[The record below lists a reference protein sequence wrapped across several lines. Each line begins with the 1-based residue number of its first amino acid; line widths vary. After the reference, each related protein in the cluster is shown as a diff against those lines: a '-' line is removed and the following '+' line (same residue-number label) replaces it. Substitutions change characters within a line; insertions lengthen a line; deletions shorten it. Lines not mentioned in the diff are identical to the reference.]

1 MSAPRL
7 PDSLRR
13 LPIAHR
19 ALHDARQR
27 RPENSLSAIHAAI
40 SAGYA
45 IEIDLQISS
54 DGHAVMFHDETLDRM
69 TAQSGPVNARSLAD
83 LRAIALKGSDDTI
96 PSFAEVLSFVAG
108 RVPILVE
115 LKDQHGEMGQG
126 DGALERAVARDLAD
140 YHGDLAVMSFNPHSM
155 ADMARLAPAVPR
167 GLTTSAYLPS
177 VWNPLPAD
185 ICAHLAQIPDY
196 DRVGA
201 SFISHEWRYLDMP
214 RVTQLAA
221 QGADILCWTIKSP
234 QAESMGRALACNI
247 TFEEYKTPNPA

>member
-108 RVPILVE
+108 RVPILV
-115 LKDQHGEMGQG
+115 DVNQ
-126 DGALERAVARDLAD
+126 
-140 YHGDLAVMSFNPHSM
+140 
-155 ADMARLAPAVPR
+155 
-167 GLTTSAYLPS
+167 
-177 VWNPLPAD
+177 
-185 ICAHLAQIPDY
+185 
-196 DRVGA
+196 A
-201 SFISHEWRYLDMP
+201 SNAS
-214 RVTQLAA
+214 Q
-221 QGADILCWTIKSP
+221 
-234 QAESMGRALACNI
+234 
-247 TFEEYKTPNPA
+247 